1 MAVIQKSTNKRMDK
15 ENAEHNGILFSH
27 KKDEVATH
35 AIMWTKLETIILS
48 ERSQTQKD
56 KYRMI
61 LFTWYTQN
69 R

>member
-1 MAVIQKSTNKRMDK
+1 MDK
-15 ENAEHNGILFSH
+15 ENAEYNGILFSH

-61 LFTWYTQN
+61 LFT
-69 R
+69 